1 MRGKSVSRKV
11 VSSVSTMKKY
21 AVYKSSAGYY
31 CNEYHDTLETLKG
44 TPFETMV
51 KEEQLPVVLDGKGG
65 YYRFKED
72 DYNFVN
78 VIESDKKYP
87 LPLEKM
93 FFKNSD
99 SFKLGWMSPQG
110 DTYSC
115 DYYNHN
121 RCAIMLADRFI
132 PGAKFPER
140 ALGKAGWIKIIDSWD
155 GMQRQHG
162 QFVYSLTGRI
172 TKQQADKLFD
182 IGLYFNEEVQQ
193 LIKDCEDD
201 W

>member
-72 DYNFVN
+72 DYNFVK

-87 LPLEKM
+87 P
-93 FFKNSD
+93 
-99 SFKLGWMSPQG
+99 
-110 DTYSC
+110 
-115 DYYNHN
+115 
-121 RCAIMLADRFI
+121 A
-132 PGAKFPER
+132 
-140 ALGKAGWIKIIDSWD
+140 GKDVFQE
-155 GMQRQHG
+155 QRQLQAG
-162 QFVYSLTGRI
+162 LDVAAGRYI
-172 TKQQADKLFD
+172 FL
-182 IGLYFNEEVQQ
+182 
-193 LIKDCEDD
+193 
-201 W
+201 

>member
-1 MRGKSVSRKV
+1 M
-11 VSSVSTMKKY
+11 STMKKY

-72 DYNFVN
+72 DYNFVK